1 MNKEIQCLLNHA
13 WAHLLAEASHCRV
26 GRVPLQA
33 HVSATSSHLGPAR
46 QRPGLFLAVSGQATN
61 PTRVT
66 RCPQPTCFFPNSPEP
81 LPCSGHA
88 RCRCDSRPCHD
99 TGLRMSSPRPPP
111 SAPACSR
118 CCCAAAPR
126 DARTSS
132 WWTSARQQAACNTH
146 HWPPMSSIA
155 RALSQHRA
163 VPSCHRVTVSA
174 KESSTSARTLAYG

>member
-61 PTRVT
+61 PTCVT
-66 RCPQPTCFFPNSPEP
+66 RCPQPACFFPNSPEP

-99 TGLRMSSPRPPP
+99 TGLRTSSPRPPP
-111 SAPACSR
+111 PAIAPLHLEMPGQVAGGQALVNKPLATLTTGHRCRLSR
-118 CCCAAAPR
+118 MRCLS
-126 DARTSS
+126 TELF
-132 WWTSARQQAACNTH
+132 H
-146 HWPPMSSIA
+146 HA
-155 RALSQHRA
+155 TA
-163 VPSCHRVTVSA
+163 
-174 KESSTSARTLAYG
+174 